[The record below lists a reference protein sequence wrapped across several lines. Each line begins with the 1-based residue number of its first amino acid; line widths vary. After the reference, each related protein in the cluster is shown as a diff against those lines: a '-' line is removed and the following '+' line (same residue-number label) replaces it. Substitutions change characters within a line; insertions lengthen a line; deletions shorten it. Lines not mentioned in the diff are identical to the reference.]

1 MRKSVLD
8 FWVGLFVLVGIIALL
23 FLALT
28 AWMIVFSVKGAPMVA
43 LSGVA
48 TLVSGLVLYGAVVDR

>member
-23 FLALT
+23 FLAKSQFVGARKLGDT
-28 AWMIVFSVKGAPMVA
+28 AYLKG
-43 LSGVA
+43 
-48 TLVSGLVLYGAVVDR
+48 